1 MTALRIGLVFLSSVL
16 LFGCSAPKRY
26 LANEVIFA
34 DREQGLVFIGYPYQ
48 GNPRTNPASQEDWS
62 LAQSKADLVCKKWEK
77 GKAVLHD
84 PVANSSGNHNYYEN
98 LIVGAVYKIYICS
111 N

>member
-1 MTALRIGLVFLSSVL
+1 MVVLSTVF
-16 LFGCSAPKRY
+16 LFGCSSPKRY

-48 GNPRTNPASQEDWS
+48 GNPRTNPTLQEDWS
-62 LAQSKADLVCKKWEK
+62 LAQSRADLVCKKWEK
-77 GKAVLHD
+77 GRAVLND
-84 PVANSSGNHNYYEN
+84 SVSNSSGSHNVYEN
-98 LIVGAVYKIYICS
+98 LIVGAVYKIYICT